1 MLKRLVSFMLLGII
15 AISLISGC
23 SITNDDAVTT
33 LPATAPTKATVP
45 TTTAPPPTTLPPET
59 TTPTEPPYH
68 EDIMAVPMIRMMG
81 MHYVLDKEENSSV
94 YQLPEGFVYLGTAYE
109 ENDTLPR
116 WDNFARFISHG
127 SKIYA
132 SLEETDYIYYSTA
145 KGYQRLIRAA
155 LVENEISK
163 DDPDNTAPEDYMLA
177 FFHTLLRPDGQS
189 PYAQA
194 AGQDFSQ
201 PEAIDLNLFCY
212 NGFPEWYHSVM
223 PLTEAEKAF
232 LAADGWGGK
241 PMTNAKRFPV
251 SAMDE
256 RLQKYLGIS
265 FWQTWGVGLD
275 KMAHYRP
282 ENRCYY
288 TWRSDARGSW
298 ATISSVE
305 NEGNTYRITYQ
316 LEDYTGNT
324 YCMTLIKTERLFQ
337 IYSNII
343 VKRGH
348 P

>member
-1 MLKRLVSFMLLGII
+1 MLKRFVSFMLLGAMILLLS
-15 AISLISGC
+15 AGC
-23 SITNDDAVTT
+23 NKSNENVETT
-33 LPATAPTKATVP
+33 LPTEATTEPTQA
-45 TTTAPPPTTLPPET
+45 TAPPPTTLPPET
-59 TTPTEPPYH
+59 TEAAEPPYH

-81 MHYVLDKEENSSV
+81 MHYVLDKAEDSLA
-94 YQLPEGFVYLGTAYE
+94 YQLPEGFVYLGPAYE
-109 ENDTLPR
+109 ENEELPQ
-116 WDNFARFISHG
+116 WDNFSRFISRG
-127 SKIYA
+127 TKIYA
-132 SLEETDYIYYSTA
+132 SLEETDYIYYDTG

-155 LVENEISK
+155 LIENEVSK
-163 DDPDNTAPEDYMLA
+163 DDPDNTSPENYMLA
-177 FFHTLLRPDGQS
+177 FFNTLLRPDGQS
-189 PYAQA
+189 PYTQA

-201 PEAIDLNLFCY
+201 PEAIDLSLFCY
-212 NGFPEWYHSVM
+212 NGFPEWFHSVM
-223 PLTEAEKAF
+223 PLTEEEKAF
-232 LAADGWGGK
+232 LTADGWGGK

-288 TWRSDARGSW
+288 TWRSDSRGNW

-316 LEDYTGNT
+316 LADYTDNI

-343 VKRGH
+343 VKQGH